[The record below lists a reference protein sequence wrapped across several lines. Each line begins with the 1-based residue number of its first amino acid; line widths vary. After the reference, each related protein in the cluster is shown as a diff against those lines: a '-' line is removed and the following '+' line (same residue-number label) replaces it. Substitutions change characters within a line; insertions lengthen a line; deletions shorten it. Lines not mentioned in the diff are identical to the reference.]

1 MYTPLYIKTD
11 NSLLSSLIKIDDLI
25 AFALKNNIKSLS
37 ITDNNMYGAIE
48 FYSKCIKNNIKPIIG
63 LEVLLNNNKIV
74 LYCMNYNGYK
84 NLIKIS
90 TILSENNLNL
100 NVLKEYN
107 NDLICIVPY
116 DSLELYDELSNI
128 YEVIFKGFRNE
139 FEYKNIDNPIYI
151 NEICYLNYEDS
162 SYIKYLYG
170 IKETLIIENI
180 PNIYQNNYL
189 ELEQN
194 IKFDLTNNYK
204 LTEICDLKMEYQK
217 DLLPK
222 FDCPNNLDS
231 FSYLKT
237 LCKEGLKKLF
247 GEKVSKNYI
256 DRLKYELDI
265 INKMGF
271 CDYFLIVWDYVKYS
285 KENNILVGPG
295 RGSAAGSLVSYV
307 LNITTI
313 DPIKYNLFFERF
325 LNPERVTMPD
335 IDIDFEYLSRDKVV
349 NYCINKYGGKK
360 VAPIITFGTLGAK
373 QAIRDV
379 ARVKD
384 IPLKMVDKLCS
395 LIDSR
400 LTLKENYNNQK
411 IKDYISINDEL
422 KSLYKISTKLEG
434 LKRHTSIHAAG
445 IVMCNYN
452 LDEIVP
458 LDKSHDEFYTTGY
471 SMEYLEELGLLK
483 MDFLALKNLTLIKN
497 ILNEINI
504 DFDNIPLNDSKA
516 LNIFKEAKTLGIFQF
531 ESDGM
536 INFIRKFKPDNFND
550 VVLAIALY
558 RPGPMESIDSFIKRK
573 QGKEKIDYINDDLKS
588 ILSDTYGIIIYQE
601 QIMQIASSLAS
612 YSLGEADILRRAM
625 SKKKED
631 VLIKQKDKFIN
642 QAIKNGYSE
651 EVSLKVYNLILKFAS
666 YGFNK
671 AHSVSYAMIAYKMA
685 YLKANYPNIFMKHLL
700 TSNIGSELKLKD
712 YIYEAKSLSINIE
725 KPNINLSGKTFEIN
739 NNKLLFPLTSIKGI
753 GVNGSEFILKERE
766 KGKFLNIF
774 DFIERCYNKNVNKK
788 TIESLIYSGCFSEF
802 GYNIRTLIENLEVLI
817 NYAEIGSF
825 LSEQLRPI
833 IEEKEEFSNKELI
846 SLELDVFGFYLSN
859 HPVTEY
865 KFKYKTPS
873 LNELT
878 FNKDTELYLLVDRIK
893 EIDTKNNDKMC
904 FITASDELSNID
916 LVIFPKVYSKVKDIK
931 PFDIIH
937 IYGKVERRFDKTQII
952 VNSIEKE
959 N

>member
-25 AFALKNNIKSLS
+25 SYALKNNIKSLA
-37 ITDNNMYGAIE
+37 ITDNNMYGSIE
-48 FYSKCIKNNIKPIIG
+48 FYSKCVKNNIKPIIG
-63 LEVLLNNNKIV
+63 LEVNLNDNKIV
-74 LYCMNYNGYK
+74 LYCINYDGYK

-90 TILSENNLNL
+90 TILSEDNLKID
-100 NVLKEYN
+100 VLKKYN

-116 DSLELYDELSNI
+116 DSISLYDDLSKI
-128 YEVIFKGFRNE
+128 YKVIFKGFKNE
-139 FEYKNIDNPIYI
+139 FEYKRIDNPIYM
-151 NEICYLNYEDS
+151 NEICYLNKEDS
-162 SYIKYLYG
+162 NYIKYLYG

-180 PNIYQNNYL
+180 SDIYQNSFL
-189 ELEQN
+189 DLN
-194 IKFDLTNNYK
+194 IKYDLTNNYK

-271 CDYFLIVWDYVKYS
+271 CDYFLIVWDYVKYA
-285 KENNILVGPG
+285 KENDILVGPG

-325 LNPERVTMPD
+325 LNPERITMPD

-349 NYCINKYGGKK
+349 NYCIEKYGQKR

-384 IPLKMVDKLCS
+384 IPLKMVDKLCG

-400 LTLKENYNNQK
+400 ITLKENYNKNPK

-422 KSLYKISTKLEG
+422 KSLFKISTKLEG

-445 IVMCNYN
+445 IVMCNYD
-452 LDEIVP
+452 LDEIIP
-458 LDKSHDEFYTTGY
+458 LDKSHDEFYTTGF
-471 SMEYLEELGLLK
+471 SMEYLEDLGLLK

-497 ILNEINI
+497 VLNEINVN
-504 DFDNIPLNDSKA
+504 FENIPLDDAKA
-516 LNIFKEAKTLGIFQF
+516 IKIFKEAKTLGIFQF

-536 INFIRKFKPDNFND
+536 IDFISKFKPDNFND

-558 RPGPMESIDSFIKRK
+558 RPGPMDSIDSFIKRK
-573 QGKEKIDYINDDLKS
+573 QGKEKIDYINSDLKD
-588 ILSDTYGIIIYQE
+588 ILKSTYGIIIFQE
-601 QIMQIASSLAS
+601 QIMQIAVTLAS
-612 YSLGEADILRRAM
+612 YSLGEADLLRRAM

-631 VLIKQKDKFIN
+631 ILIKEKDKFVKQSIN
-642 QAIKNGYSE
+642 NGYDE
-651 EVSLKVYNLILKFAS
+651 ETALKVYNLVLKFAA

-712 YIYEAKSLSINIE
+712 YIYEMKMFNVVVS
-725 KPNINLSGKTFEIN
+725 KPTINLSDKNFEIN
-739 NNKLLFPLTSIKGI
+739 DNKLLFPLTSIKGV
-753 GVNGSEFILKERE
+753 GTSAVESILKERE
-766 KGKFLNIF
+766 QGKFLNIF

-788 TIESLIYSGCFSEF
+788 IIESLIYAGCFSEF
-802 GYNIRTLIENLEVLI
+802 GYNIKTLIDNLEVLV
-817 NYAEIGSF
+817 NYADIGSF

-833 IEEKEEFSNKELI
+833 IEEKDEFTKKELMN
-846 SLELDVFGFYLSN
+846 LELNTFGFYLST

-865 KFKYKTPS
+865 KFKNKTLS
-873 LNELT
+873 LNELP
-878 FNKDTELYLLVDRIK
+878 FNKDVELYLLVDRIK

-916 LVIFPKVYSKVKDIK
+916 LVLFPKIYSKVKDINVY
-931 PFDIIH
+931 DIIH
-937 IYGKVERRFDKTQII
+937 VFGRVEKRFDKLQII
-952 VNSIEKE
+952 VNDIEKE
-959 N
+959 S